1 MKTVP
6 SERFRRSFAAAPRV
20 VQTACDKQLGSADL
34 QFSASIVASQEIRRS
49 ARHLA
54 GRVNRGWRFYF
65 KIEDDTFY
73 LIDVMPHPK

>member
-1 MKTVP
+1 
-6 SERFRRSFAAAPRV
+6 
-20 VQTACDKQLGSADL
+20 L
-34 QFSASIVASQEIRRS
+34 QAKKYDE
-49 ARHLA
+49 ARGIWQ